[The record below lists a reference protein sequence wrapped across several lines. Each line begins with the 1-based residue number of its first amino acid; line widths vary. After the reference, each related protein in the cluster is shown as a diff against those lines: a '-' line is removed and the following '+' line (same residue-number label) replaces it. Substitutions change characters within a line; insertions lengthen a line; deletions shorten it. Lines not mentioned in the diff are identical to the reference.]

1 MWCAVHPILLRSPAP
16 PAKKCQLMPALQQH
30 PPPARLVLRGGQR
43 DDLAKCLL
51 TVCLTAAPSPHSS
64 TLAPHPVGTAQGGQ
78 YDDLA
83 KYLLMVRKRVKDP
96 AIDTELAYAFAHSR
110 DLGPL
115 EEFVG
120 GTHLANLQSVGDR
133 RARQQG
139 CSRGVAG

>member
-1 MWCAVHPILLRSPAP
+1 
-16 PAKKCQLMPALQQH
+16 
-30 PPPARLVLRGGQR
+30 
-43 DDLAKCLL
+43 
-51 TVCLTAAPSPHSS
+51 
-64 TLAPHPVGTAQGGQ
+64 
-78 YDDLA
+78 
-83 KYLLMVRKRVKDP
+83 MVRKRVKDP

-133 RARQQG
+133 RAVQQG